1 MTETFQY
8 LTQKYKKIGLSRQEL
23 ATELTVSL
31 STIDRLLKQGLG
43 LPSYKRIGMGER
55 ARIVF
60 PVSAVAT
67 FLDEQL
73 ISCK

>member
-8 LTQKYKKIGLSRQEL
+8 LTTKYQKIGLSRQEL
-23 ATELTVSL
+23 AKELTVSV
-31 STIDRLLKQGLG
+31 STVDRLLKQGLG
-43 LPSYKRIGMGER
+43 LPSYKRIGMGVQ

-60 PVSAVAT
+60 PVSSVAT

-73 ISCK
+73 IVSK

>member
-1 MTETFQY
+1 MTETFKY
-8 LTQKYKKIGLSRQEL
+8 LESKYNKASISRAELSKEL
-23 ATELTVSL
+23 GVSL

-60 PVSAVAT
+60 PVSSVST

-73 ISCK
+73 IVSK